1 MQPLTNTRPKG
12 LLPVGNIPLIDHII
26 EAVSPYV
33 DEYVFVVHH
42 LEDMIRQHM
51 QTRHPALSVTYRRQN
66 EMNGT
71 GDALMSAGRID
82 ESFICING
90 DIFIERD
97 CIDALLSAH
106 MDSNRSVVTVKAME
120 NDGSFGSVI
129 VEGGTF
135 KGIREKEQSPSAL
148 VNIGVYLFTPEIF
161 DALSRISP
169 SPRGEYELTD
179 AISLIGERVAVSRYG
194 GYWNDIGY
202 PWSLL
207 DANEHVVSKQERAIM
222 GTIENGATCI
232 GDVVVGEGSIVRS
245 GAYIIGPVCIGD
257 HCDIGPNCYVRPF
270 TTIGDHCHVGNASEV
285 KNSVLFSHTN
295 VAHLSYVGDSIIG
308 ASCNLGAGTL
318 VANLRH
324 RKDAIKMEIKGKLV
338 SSGRR
343 KLGVVMGDETK
354 TGINV
359 SIYEGRKIGDHCGI
373 GPGVIVEK
381 NVEPYTF
388 VVTKQETVMFRRE

>member
-1 MQPLTNTRPKG
+1 M
-12 LLPVGNIPLIDHII
+12 PVGNKALIDHILDV
-26 EAVSPYV
+26 ASPYV
-33 DEYVFVVHH
+33 DEYIFVVHH
-42 LEDMIRQHM
+42 LDDMIREHM
-51 QTRHPALSVTYRRQN
+51 RSAHPSLSVTYRYQD

-71 GDALMSAGRID
+71 GDALMSAGRI
-82 ESFICING
+82 EEPFICVNG
-90 DIFIERD
+90 DIFIERR
-97 CIDALLSAH
+97 CIEGLLASFEATG
-106 MDSNRSVVTVKAME
+106 SSIVTVKEME

-129 VEGGTF
+129 VDGDAF
-135 KGIREKEQSPSAL
+135 RGIREKERSSHAL

-179 AISLIGERVAVSRYG
+179 AISLMAERVNVSRYE

-207 DANEHVVSKQERAIM
+207 DANEHVVSRQER
-222 GTIENGATCI
+222 TIDGSIEDGATCA
-232 GDVVVGEGSIVRS
+232 GDVVVGAGSIVRA
-245 GAYIIGPVCIGD
+245 GAYIVGPVRIGKN
-257 HCDIGPNCYVRPF
+257 CDIGPNCYIRPY

-285 KNSVLFSHTN
+285 KNSILFSHTN

-324 RKDAIKMEIKGKLV
+324 RKDAIKMEIKGALV

-343 KLGVVMGDETK
+343 KLGVIMGDETK

-381 NVEPYTF
+381 NVEPHTF
-388 VVTKQETVMFRRE
+388 VVTKQDTVTFRKE